1 MANSIAVITK
11 YLPKV
16 VDRVFAEESKTAL
29 LMSGGKYIDI
39 NFKEAGYVKIFSIL
53 MDGLSDYY
61 RANHVGVENSLA
73 YSHDNQ
79 NNGANFRD
87 GYARGNVS
95 GDWEIFKL
103 RYDRGKQFVVDNMD
117 NEETAGQ
124 IIANLLSEFLRT
136 KVVPEVDIV
145 RFSTIASKCNATLGN
160 LVTETITENTALK
173 NIISAQEWLKDHEV
187 PEEDQILFVSPAFN
201 TLLQNS
207 TELTKFITQADFKS
221 ENGVTFRL
229 NAFNGMPIVVVPSDR
244 FYTDVIVGQNGYY
257 PAATSK
263 VINYMICSR
272 KACVPIVKLEKYKI
286 WSPETQ
292 DDIDG
297 YKVNLRIYH
306 DLIIPKNK
314 VVGSYVSVSNTA
326 ATTKASLL
334 ELALKTGSVQNAY
347 KVDGVYTTPSG
358 MLGSIISSK
367 NEFTLNSKPTINGAT
382 IKKVDV
388 TGGDNVET
396 EAKVYFAMVDG
407 AGVVIAI
414 SKPITLTG
422 IKHE

>member
-1 MANSIAVITK
+1 
-11 YLPKV
+11 
-16 VDRVFAEESKTAL
+16 
-29 LMSGGKYIDI
+29 
-39 NFKEAGYVKIFSIL
+39 
-53 MDGLSDYY
+53 
-61 RANHVGVENSLA
+61 
-73 YSHDNQ
+73 
-79 NNGANFRD
+79 
-87 GYARGNVS
+87 
-95 GDWEIFKL
+95 
-103 RYDRGKQFVVDNMD
+103 
-117 NEETAGQ
+117 
-124 IIANLLSEFLRT
+124 
-136 KVVPEVDIV
+136 
-145 RFSTIASKCNATLGN
+145 
-160 LVTETITENTALK
+160 
-173 NIISAQEWLKDHEV
+173 
-187 PEEDQILFVSPAFN
+187 
-201 TLLQNS
+201 
-207 TELTKFITQADFKS
+207 
-221 ENGVTFRL
+221 
-229 NAFNGMPIVVVPSDR
+229 MPIVVVPSDR

-286 WSPETQ
+286 WTPETQ

-314 VVGSYVSVSNTA
+314 TVGSYVSVSNTA

-334 ELALKTGSVQNAY
+334 ELALATGSVQNAY

-367 NEFTLNSKPTINGAT
+367 NAFTLNSTPAVDGAT

-407 AGVVIAI
+407 AGSVIAT
-414 SKPITLTG
+414 SKQITLTG

>member
-124 IIANLLSEFLRT
+124 IIANLLAEFLRT

-173 NIISAQEWLKDHEV
+173 NIITAQEWLKEHEV
-187 PEEDQILFVSPAFN
+187 PESDQILFVSPAFN

-221 ENGVTFRL
+221 EGGVTFRL

-286 WSPETQ
+286 WAPETQ

-334 ELALKTGSVQNAY
+334 ELALVTGSVQNAY

-367 NEFTLNSKPTINGAT
+367 TAFTLNSKPTVDGSI

-407 AGVVIAI
+407 AGSVIAT
-414 SKPITLTG
+414 SKQITLTG

>member
-1 MANSIAVITK
+1 MANSIAVIKK

-61 RANHVGVENSLA
+61 RANHVGVTNSLA

-160 LVTETITENTALK
+160 LVTETIAENTALK

-221 ENGVTFRL
+221 EGGVTFRL

-272 KACVPIVKLEKYKI
+272 KACVPIVKLEKYTI

-314 VVGSYVSVSNTA
+314 IVGSYVSVSNTA

-334 ELALKTGSVQNAY
+334 ELALATGSVQNAY

-367 NEFTLNSKPTINGAT
+367 NAFTLNSTPTIDGAT

-407 AGVVIAI
+407 AGSVIAT
-414 SKPITLTG
+414 SKQITLTG

>member
-61 RANHVGVENSLA
+61 RANHVGVQNSLA

-160 LVTETITENTALK
+160 LVTETIAENTALK

-221 ENGVTFRL
+221 ESGVTFRL

-257 PAATSK
+257 PTATSK

-286 WSPETQ
+286 WTPETQ

-326 ATTKASLL
+326 AITKASLL
-334 ELALKTGSVQNAY
+334 ELALVTGSVQNAY
-347 KVDGVYTTPSG
+347 KVDGVYTIPSG

-367 NEFTLNSKPTINGAT
+367 NAFTLNSKPTIDGAT

-407 AGVVIAI
+407 AGSVIAI
-414 SKPITLTG
+414 SKQITLTG

>member
-79 NNGANFRD
+79 NNGAGFRD

-124 IIANLLSEFLRT
+124 IIANLLAEFLRT

-160 LVTETITENTALK
+160 LVTETIAENTALK
-173 NIISAQEWLKDHEV
+173 NIITAQEWLKEHEV
-187 PEEDQILFVSPAFN
+187 PESDQILFVSPAFN

-221 ENGVTFRL
+221 DGGVTFRL

-286 WSPETQ
+286 WAPETQ

-334 ELALKTGSVQNAY
+334 ELALVTGSVQNAY

-367 NEFTLNSKPTINGAT
+367 TAFTLNSKPTVDGSI

-407 AGVVIAI
+407 AGSVIAI
-414 SKPITLTG
+414 SKQITLTG

>member
-1 MANSIAVITK
+1 MANSIALITK
-11 YLPKV
+11 YLPNV
-16 VDRVFAEESKTAL
+16 VDKVFAEDSKTAL
-29 LMSGGKYIDI
+29 LVSGGKYVDI
-39 NFKEAGYVKIFSIL
+39 NFREAGYVKIFSIL

-61 RANHVGVENSLA
+61 RVNHVGQENSLSYA
-73 YSHDNQ
+73 HDNQ
-79 NNGANFRD
+79 NNGANYRD
-87 GYARGNVS
+87 GYQRGNVS
-95 GDWEIFKL
+95 GEWEIFKL
-103 RYDRGKQFVVDNMD
+103 RYDRGKQFLVDNMD

-124 IIANLLSEFLRT
+124 IIANLLAEFLRT

-160 LVTETITENTALK
+160 LVVETIAENTALK

-207 TELTKFITQADFKS
+207 TELTKFITQADFRS
-221 ENGVTFRL
+221 EKGVTFRL

-244 FYTDVIVGQNGYY
+244 FYTDVIVGQNGYA
-257 PAATSK
+257 PSATSK
-263 VINYMICSR
+263 VMNYMICSR
-272 KACVPIVKLEKYKI
+272 KACVPIVKLEKSKV

-292 DDIDG
+292 DDFDG

-306 DLIIPKNK
+306 DLIVPKNK
-314 VVGSYVSVSNTA
+314 VVGSYVSVSNTL

-334 ELALKTGSVQNAY
+334 ELALVTGSVQNAY

-358 MLGSIISSK
+358 MLGSIVSSK
-367 NEFTLNSKPTINGAT
+367 NAFTLKSTPTIDGT
-382 IKKVDV
+382 IIKNVDV

-396 EAKVYFAMVDG
+396 EAKVYFAMIDG
-407 AGVVIAI
+407 SGSVIAT
-414 SKPITLTG
+414 SKQITLTG
-422 IKHE
+422 IKKE

>member
-61 RANHVGVENSLA
+61 RANHVGVQNSLA

-160 LVTETITENTALK
+160 LVTETIAENTALK

-221 ENGVTFRL
+221 ESGVTFRL

-314 VVGSYVSVSNTA
+314 IVGSYVSVSNTA

-334 ELALKTGSVQNAY
+334 ELALATGSVQNAY
-347 KVDGVYTTPSG
+347 KVDGVYTIPSG

-367 NEFTLNSKPTINGAT
+367 NAFTLNSKPTIDGAT

-407 AGVVIAI
+407 AGSVIAI
-414 SKPITLTG
+414 SKQITLTG

>member
-16 VDRVFAEESKTAL
+16 VDQVFAEESKTAL

-61 RANHVGVENSLA
+61 RANHVGVANSLA

-79 NNGANFRD
+79 NNGAGFRD

-124 IIANLLSEFLRT
+124 IIANLLAEFLRT

-160 LVTETITENTALK
+160 LVTETIAENTALK
-173 NIISAQEWLKDHEV
+173 NIISAQEWLKEHEV
-187 PEEDQILFVSPAFN
+187 PESDQILFVSPAFN

-221 ENGVTFRL
+221 EGGVTFRL

-297 YKVNLRIYH
+297 YKVNLRLYH

-334 ELALKTGSVQNAY
+334 ELALLTGSVQNAY

-358 MLGSIISSK
+358 MLGSVVSSK
-367 NEFTLNSKPTINGAT
+367 TVFTLGSKPTIDGAT

-396 EAKVYFAMVDG
+396 EAKVYFAMIDA
-407 AGVVIAI
+407 AGSVIAT
-414 SKPITLTG
+414 SKQITLTG

>member
-124 IIANLLSEFLRT
+124 IIANLLAEFLRT

-160 LVTETITENTALK
+160 LVTETIAENTALK
-173 NIISAQEWLKDHEV
+173 NIITAQEWLKEHEV
-187 PEEDQILFVSPAFN
+187 PESDQILFVSPAFN

-221 ENGVTFRL
+221 EGGVTFRL

-286 WSPETQ
+286 WAPETQ

-334 ELALKTGSVQNAY
+334 ELALVTGSVQNAY

-367 NEFTLNSKPTINGAT
+367 TAFTLNSKPTVDGSI

-407 AGVVIAI
+407 AGSVIAT
-414 SKPITLTG
+414 SKQITLTG

>member
-61 RANHVGVENSLA
+61 RANHVGVQNSLA

-160 LVTETITENTALK
+160 LVTETIAENTALK

-221 ENGVTFRL
+221 ESGVTFRL

-314 VVGSYVSVSNTA
+314 IVGSYVSVSNTA

-334 ELALKTGSVQNAY
+334 ELALATGSVQNAY
-347 KVDGVYTTPSG
+347 KVDGV
-358 MLGSIISSK
+358 
-367 NEFTLNSKPTINGAT
+367 
-382 IKKVDV
+382 
-388 TGGDNVET
+388 
-396 EAKVYFAMVDG
+396 
-407 AGVVIAI
+407 
-414 SKPITLTG
+414 
-422 IKHE
+422 